1 MNSVFYARQ
10 RNALP
15 GVSFGCC
22 TSRNC
27 EYNAGVNFAR
37 VYGAQPS
44 LPKAHLVS
52 VEADLARGLHAF
64 SIVGLPDKAVEEARD
79 RVASAIKNSG
89 FVSPKSTNKK
99 IVISLAPA
107 ELKKEGAAFDLPVAL
122 SYLLAAEDMRFDPA
136 GKVFAGELAL
146 DGSIRPIRGALS
158 IALAARDEGFREL
171 FLPADNA
178 HEAAL
183 VSGITIFPVRALA
196 DVIGHLR
203 KDEPARIDAYAPHEV
218 PLDELEDGEVALA
231 DIRGQESAKRGLE
244 IAAAGRHNIALY
256 GPPGTGKT
264 MLARAAASLLPPLP
278 EEEMIEVTA
287 IHSLAGTLNGT
298 AMRRPPFRAPHHTS
312 SYASL
317 IGGGTIPRPGEVTLA
332 HRGVLFLDEFP
343 EFHRDVVNALR
354 EPLEDARVSVA
365 RARGSALFPANFM
378 LIAALNP
385 CPCGKYGTRECRCM
399 PAAIER
405 YRRKISG
412 PVADRVDMWVHVGD
426 MPPESLSVRG
436 KKQKDETNTIRERIA
451 KARKT
456 QQNRFKDSKDISTNA
471 DMGPKEIEN
480 LAKLSPKAEETLV
493 AAARTM
499 KLSPR
504 GYHRTI
510 KLARTIADL
519 ADSDTIEPVHMLEA
533 LQYRAREI

>member
-1 MNSVFYARQ
+1 MGS
-10 RNALP
+10 
-15 GVSFGCC
+15 
-22 TSRNC
+22 
-27 EYNAGVNFAR
+27 NFAR
-37 VYGAQPS
+37 VFGAQPS
-44 LPKAHLVS
+44 LPKASVVS

-89 FVSPKSTNKK
+89 LVSPKSTNKK

-122 SYLLAAEDMRFDPA
+122 SYLLAAQDAAFDPS
-136 GKVFAGELAL
+136 GKLFAGELAL
-146 DGSIRPIRGALS
+146 DGGLRPVRGALS
-158 IALAARDEGFREL
+158 IALAARDEGFAEVY
-171 FLPADNA
+171 LPTENA
-178 HEAAL
+178 PEASL
-183 VSGITIFPVRALA
+183 VSGISIYPVATLA
-196 DVIGHLR
+196 DVLAHLNA
-203 KDEPARIDAYAPHEV
+203 ENEF
-218 PLDELEDGEVALA
+218 ALA
-231 DIRGQESAKRGLE
+231 PYACAPTEAEEGDAEFSLRDIRGQESAKRGLE
-244 IAAAGRHNIALY
+244 IAAAGGHNIALY

-264 MLARAAASLLPPLP
+264 MLARAVVALLPPLTEP
-278 EEEMIEVTA
+278 EMIEVTA
-287 IHSLAGTLNGT
+287 IHSLAGTLTGGV
-298 AMRRPPFRAPHHTS
+298 MRRPPFRTPHHTS

-365 RARGSALFPANFM
+365 RAKGTALFPANFM

-385 CPCGKYGTRECRCM
+385 CPCGKYGTRECTCM
-399 PAAIER
+399 PHAVER

-412 PVADRVDMWVHVGD
+412 PVADRIDMWVHVGD
-426 MPPESLSVRG
+426 MPPETLSMRLKKTDDVTKKVRDRIG
-436 KKQKDETNTIRERIA
+436 RARELQRKRFS
-451 KARKT
+451 KARGVA
-456 QQNRFKDSKDISTNA
+456 TNA
-471 DMGPKEIEN
+471 DMGPKEIEHLAN
-480 LAKLSPKAEETLV
+480 LTPKAEATLQ
-493 AAARTM
+493 AAARSM

-519 ADSDTIEPVHMLEA
+519 AESDTIEPAHMLEA
-533 LQYRAREI
+533 LQYRAREL

>member
-1 MNSVFYARQ
+1 MGSNFAGVFAAQ
-10 RNALP
+10 PALP
-15 GVSFGCC
+15 
-22 TSRNC
+22 
-27 EYNAGVNFAR
+27 A
-37 VYGAQPS
+37 AQ
-44 LPKAHLVS
+44 LVS

-89 FVSPKSTNKK
+89 LTSPKSTNKK

-122 SYLLAAEDMRFDPA
+122 SYLLAAEDVDFEPE
-136 GKVFAGELAL
+136 GKLFAGELAL
-146 DGSIRPIRGALS
+146 DGSLRPIRGTLS
-158 IALAARDEGFREL
+158 IALLARKEGFKEL
-171 FLPADNA
+171 FIPEENA
-178 HEAAL
+178 EEASL
-183 VSGITIFPVRALA
+183 VSGIAILPVRTLSDMIA
-196 DVIGHLR
+196 H
-203 KDEPARIDAYAPHEV
+203 
-218 PLDELEDGEVALA
+218 LDEKNEFKLVIHTSTQKDVEIEVAEFSLS

-264 MLARAAASLLPPLP
+264 MLARAASALLPPLS
-278 EEEMIEVTA
+278 EEEVIEVTT
-287 IHSLAGTLNGT
+287 IHSLAGTLQSG

-332 HRGVLFLDEFP
+332 HRGLLFLDEFP

-354 EPLEDARVSVA
+354 EPLEDSKVSIA
-365 RARGSALFPANFM
+365 RARGTATFPANFM

-385 CPCGKYGTRECRCM
+385 CPCGKYGTPNCRCT
-399 PAAIER
+399 PLSIER

-412 PVADRVDMWVHVGD
+412 PVADRIDMWVHVGE
-426 MPPESLSVRG
+426 MPPEKLAQRAKTNSAETQEVR
-436 KKQKDETNTIRERIA
+436 DRIA
-451 KARKT
+451 DARKR
-456 QQNRFKDSKDISTNA
+456 QSERFKNAKEVSTNA
-471 DMGPKEIEN
+471 DMGPKEIET
-480 LAKLSPKAEETLV
+480 LADLSPKAEETLM
-493 AAARTM
+493 AAARQM
-499 KLSPR
+499 KLSAR

-519 ADSDTIEPVHMLEA
+519 AASDSIEPAHMLEA
-533 LQYRAREI
+533 LQYRQREM

>member
-1 MNSVFYARQ
+1 M
-10 RNALP
+10 
-15 GVSFGCC
+15 G
-22 TSRNC
+22 TS
-27 EYNAGVNFAR
+27 FAR
-37 VYGAQPS
+37 VFGAQPG
-44 LPKAHLVS
+44 LPKAFLVS

-89 FVSPKSTNKK
+89 LTSPKSTNKK

-122 SYLLAAEDMRFDPA
+122 SYLLAAEELAFDPM
-136 GKVFAGELAL
+136 GKLFAGELAL
-146 DGSIRPIRGALS
+146 DGSVRPIRGALS
-158 IALAARDEGFREL
+158 IALSAREEGFKEL
-171 FLPADNA
+171 FIPEENVN
-178 HEAAL
+178 EASL
-183 VSGITIFPVRALA
+183 VSGITIFPVHTLA
-196 DVIGHLR
+196 DLIAHLNP
-203 KDEPARIDAYAPHEV
+203 KNEFALSAFSAWPVEDT
-218 PLDELEDGEVALA
+218 ELEEGDFSLS

-244 IAAAGRHNIALY
+244 IAAAGGHNIALY

-264 MLARAAASLLPPLP
+264 MLARAAAALLPPLS
-278 EEEMIEVTA
+278 ESEMIEVTT
-287 IHSLAGTLNGT
+287 IHSLAGTLQEGV
-298 AMRRPPFRAPHHTS
+298 MRRPPFRAPHHTS

-317 IGGGTIPRPGEVTLA
+317 IGGGTVPRPGEVTLA

-365 RARGSALFPANFM
+365 RAKGTALFPANFM

-385 CPCGKYGTRECRCM
+385 CPCGMYGTRECRCM
-399 PAAIER
+399 PNLIDR

-412 PVADRVDMWVHVGD
+412 PVADRIDMWVHVGD
-426 MPPESLSVRG
+426 MPPETLSI
-436 KKQKDETNTIRERIA
+436 KKKNADGQTRIVRERIT
-451 KARKT
+451 KAREK
-456 QQNRFKDSKDISTNA
+456 QRDRFKKLKDIATNA
-471 DMGPKEIEN
+471 DMGPKEIES
-480 LAKLSPKAEETLV
+480 LAGLTPKAEEALQG
-493 AAARTM
+493 AARQM

-519 ADSDTIEPVHMLEA
+519 AESRTIEPSHMLEA
-533 LQYRAREI
+533 LQYRQREM